1 MSQLIYNSFETYE
14 LKRCLNDGINPLICA
29 CIIFFMCNFLLLN
42 DIQKIAITINDLIIT
57 VYFDKEQLI
66 QLQINTETKKIVLLY
81 VNPNIDERYI
91 QSLNYITRF
100 GYSIVNLEQ
109 NKINK
114 LSRNIRNLLAKLN
127 KQTIM
132 SKYNRYLQQAQP

>member
-1 MSQLIYNSFETYE
+1 MFFV
-14 LKRCLNDGINPLICA
+14 
-29 CIIFFMCNFLLLN
+29 FFMCNFLLLN

>member
-1 MSQLIYNSFETYE
+1 MLLSGSSLCDV
-14 LKRCLNDGINPLICA
+14 LRVV
-29 CIIFFMCNFLLLN
+29 IILFG
-42 DIQKIAITINDLIIT
+42 
-57 VYFDKEQLI
+57 YFGF
-66 QLQINTETKKIVLLY
+66 IVLLY
-81 VNPNIDERYI
+81 VNPNIDKRYI
-91 QSLNYITRF
+91 QSLKYITRF

-132 SKYNRYLQQAQP
+132 NNYNSYLQQAQP